1 MKLTKQ
7 ALKRIIKEEIKS
19 ALKEGPV
26 GDDEWKRWQD
36 ITGVRGARQAGEK
49 VGAAQQDKWGNVP
62 AKHHDDRARDSARSI
77 SDIFT
82 GEEKVY
88 VLDRGRDYEGRTVV
102 GVYSSEELAKKGI
115 ESDIEAWRAS
125 GRLSQPPSPEE
136 YDIQEFE
143 LDD

>member
-1 MKLTKQ
+1 MRLTKQ
-7 ALKRIIKEEIKS
+7 ALKRIIKEETRRLISEIGPPEHKAFDLDFDAADRVDRAAPRHGRPS
-19 ALKEGPV
+19 EREYSDEPV
-26 GDDEWKRWQD
+26 GK
-36 ITGVRGARQAGEK
+36 
-49 VGAAQQDKWGNVP
+49 N
-62 AKHHDDRARDSARSI
+62 
-77 SDIFT
+77 
-82 GEEKVY
+82 KVY

-125 GRLSQPPSPEE
+125 GRLSQLPSPEE